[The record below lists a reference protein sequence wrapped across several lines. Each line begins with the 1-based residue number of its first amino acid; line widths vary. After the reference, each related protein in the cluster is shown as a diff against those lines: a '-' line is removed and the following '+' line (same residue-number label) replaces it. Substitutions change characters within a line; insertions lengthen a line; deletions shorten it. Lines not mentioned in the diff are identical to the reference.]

1 MESEEKE
8 TPKILLDDKLMAAIN
23 KYLDTSGYAI
33 WTIDKYRAGI
43 RHLFDKFNYLD
54 KPRCKYILNRPN
66 PNQKA
71 LLNLIIKAAA
81 DSDLEIPTIN
91 VSKTKTKQREP
102 PKITYTIDDVK
113 NMISCLKTDRD
124 KLIFKC
130 LFSIGAG
137 LRISEVIKMQWGNF
151 NWKIW
156 IKNTSEYGN
165 FTIRKTKRTH
175 TFSVPVPPE
184 IMQSL
189 YDYGVA
195 VNCPTEMFFLGEGI
209 GFKRIPKD
217 SDEYVF
223 KFEINEPD
231 YFYKKNEP
239 DRWNKIYVQKVYNH
253 IYYNILTKN
262 LKSYLGHNLR
272 LHALR
277 HTRATQL
284 INEGV
289 DISIVSKL
297 LGHRSIT
304 TTMIYLDMT
313 SKQQANAIKGIEI
326 T

>member
-1 MESEEKE
+1 MENETKE
-8 TPKILLDDKLMAAIN
+8 TPKILLNAELMAAIN
-23 KYLDTSGYAI
+23 KYLNSQGYAI
-33 WTIDKYRAGI
+33 WTIDKYRSGI
-43 RHLFDKFNYLD
+43 KHLFDKFNYLD
-54 KPRCKYILNRPN
+54 KQRCKYILNRPN

-81 DSDLEIPTIN
+81 EHDIDIPTMN
-91 VSKTKTKQREP
+91 VSKTKTKPREP
-102 PKITYTIDDVK
+102 PRIVYSIDDVK
-113 NMISCLKTDRD
+113 NMIQHLKEDRA
-124 KLIFKC
+124 KLMFKC

-137 LRISEVIKMQWGNF
+137 IRISELIKMTWSSF
-151 NWKIW
+151 NWKVW
-156 IKNTSEYGN
+156 IKNPDEYGN

-184 IMQSL
+184 LMQSL
-189 YDYGVA
+189 YAYGVA
-195 VNCPTEMFFLGEGI
+195 VKCPTEMFFLGEGI
-209 GFKRIPKD
+209 GFKRVPK
-217 SDEYVF
+217 SDDFVF
-223 KFEINEPD
+223 KFDINEPD

-239 DRWNKIYVQKVYNH
+239 DKWNKIYVQKVYNH

-262 LKSYLGHNLR
+262 LKDFLGHNLR

-277 HTRATQL
+277 HARATQL

-326 T
+326 V